1 MKRFFV
7 SSALF
12 LLPLAAFAADTA
24 TIFTTVSDLISSATP
39 VVVGLGVLFFLYG
52 LAMYILGAADEEKK
66 KEGRNIM
73 IMGVIALFV
82 MISVWGLVNL
92 LKSTL
97 NLDTTV
103 PAGLK
108 GIIPK
113 T

>member
-12 LLPLAAFAADTA
+12 LLPLAAFATA
-24 TIFTTVSDLISSATP
+24 ASDIFTTVSGLITNATP

-82 MISVWGLVNL
+82 LISVWGLVNL
-92 LKSTL
+92 LKTTL
-97 NLDTTV
+97 NLDTSV
-103 PAGLK
+103 PAVK
-108 GIIPK
+108 GIIP
-113 T
+113 TT